1 MEVMYMQYVMDF
13 LEKLYTNGNV
23 RFSFKKKENYSC
35 VYDVAIL
42 SENHLQVDY
51 MWENNRFQS
60 KGENNTDNLFRLI
73 AELACLQLA
82 DDMLDKIDISITSLH
97 NHDNMNRNKSIA
109 VVNKIYTIMNGMLKI
124 DLSDKE
130 RVLLSLVEA
139 GPYKKMIDFLVDN
152 AKKHMTDASNLDLK
166 TIEILVRSELRNFKK
181 FLEEGMR
188 LYFNLKESTKDD
200 YSTCLENW
208 NHFIGKEDSSLKM
221 DETEKKVIRPEDQR
235 TKIDSLDKKDI
246 SYVFLDEDKYTNHPA
261 VGRDKEIEQLCVSLF
276 TLTKSP
282 ILVGEAGVGKT
293 AIVEE
298 LGYLI
303 QKGEVPN
310 NLKDKKIMKISISSL
325 VSGCMYVGMFEQK
338 LETLL
343 AFLKENTNVILFL
356 DEMHTAI
363 GAGAS
368 SKSDLD
374 LANILKPYLDRGQI
388 KIIGATT
395 REEYDQLISRDT
407 AFKRRFER
415 INVLEPDRFVL
426 RQIIDSY
433 ILKLSLLSNVVYPFL
448 GDAHEQIVSILLDAT
463 DHKNRVYS
471 DRRNNPD
478 LVLSILEKAFAYA
491 QYHGESSLSVNDL
504 SRALE
509 MCDVLY
515 EDNRMRFARKMEA
528 INSTPNVSR
537 SKVIHFPKKY

>member
-1 MEVMYMQYVMDF
+1 MEVMDMQYVMDF

-23 RFSFKKKENYSC
+23 RFSFKKKVNYSC

-42 SENHLQVDY
+42 SENYLQVDY
-51 MWENNRFQS
+51 MYENDGTQL

-73 AELACLQLA
+73 AELACLQL
-82 DDMLDKIDISITSLH
+82 DEDTLDKIDISITSLH

-491 QYHGESSLSVNDL
+491 QYHSEASLSVCDL